1 MASPRRCTSPIPS
14 VTKMVWPLGWVCHAV
29 RAPGVKWTL
38 LVWRRDWSD
47 GAATASMYTVPVNHS
62 VGPAMVSMEFG
73 VICMSFLLRGRCGTV
88 SNLEYGRE
96 GRQDSFRGADR
107 HSRITLAA
115 VGLANRIKFMLA
127 GDVLDA

>member
-1 MASPRRCTSPIPS
+1 
-14 VTKMVWPLGWVCHAV
+14 MVWPLGWVCHAV

-38 LVWRRDWSD
+38 LACTRDWSD

-96 GRQDSFRGADR
+96 GRQDSSAALTGTAEL
-107 HSRITLAA
+107 HSPPWGWPTGSSSCSRAMFWTRSIL
-115 VGLANRIKFMLA
+115 
-127 GDVLDA
+127 